1 MDVIVSLVS
10 RFVHAAL
17 AFVVKDLDVRE
28 SLTQV
33 VNAALDINICEAHA
47 ELNRLLQDEAR
58 HPITYNHYYKDNIQ
72 KARLDRSKRH
82 LKASMDRAI
91 NEDWNRTFH
100 FSNSP
105 NEINRLLSSLQDRVI
120 VDMVEQACADARSDL
135 AAYYKVCVVS

>member
-10 RFVHAAL
+10 QFVHAAL

-33 VNAALDINICEAHA
+33 VNAALGMNIREAHA

-58 HPITYNHYYKDNIQ
+58 HPITYNHYYTDNIQ
-72 KARLDRSKRH
+72 KARLDRSKGH
-82 LKASMDRAI
+82 LKESMDRAI
-91 NEDWNRTFH
+91 NEDWNRTSH
-100 FSNSP
+100 ISNTP
-105 NEINRLLSSLQDRVI
+105 NDINRLLSSLQNRLI
-120 VDMVEQACADARSDL
+120 VDMTEQACADARTDL